1 MKQYCI
7 CNEKASLLEEV
18 GLFHFPFKEVAK
30 MNVAETR
37 HQAFKAPLAFE

>member
-1 MKQYCI
+1 MKKQAFWKRLDC
-7 CNEKASLLEEV
+7 
-18 GLFHFPFKEVAK
+18 FKEVAK